1 MFINSFDLLN
11 NGSVLIMFVKE
22 FKNEFAY
29 LTTIIKMLFFIK
41 SYQLLAFIFLAVG
54 FWFYF

>member
-1 MFINSFDLLN
+1 MKFRIDLFIMFINSFDFLN

-22 FKNEFAY
+22 FKTEFAY

-41 SYQLLAFIFLAVG
+41 SYQMV
-54 FWFYF
+54 

>member
-1 MFINSFDLLN
+1 MQFRIDLFIMFINSFDLLN

-41 SYQLLAFIFLAVG
+41 SYQMV
-54 FWFYF
+54 